1 MILFPFPNATGFIDF
16 IVEPIFVVLGDML
29 DKMLE
34 NTVNLKEE
42 VEDSEKDRKDS
53 ISQITQESVESLEG
67 KDALS
72 GTAVWG
78 PLAFLAISGVFY
90 PLH

>member
-78 PLAFLAISGVFY
+78 PLAFPAISGVFY